1 MSDEIRFTGAK
12 GKEIKFE
19 VDEKVKNNLKKKDK
33 KAFKPLFDAI
43 ENFDGKKGISSEEFK
58 MLKDLQTIF
67 AKTGVNTCGTGHI
80 LDDGDAAIAKE
91 FETSGMNIRDFI
103 DKKLAKITN
112 AETQP
117 AKTESAQE
125 VTKETPA
132 QETTTQNQT
141 TTSQEAPPAQ
151 TTPEQNKPEQ
161 AKAPVAKKTVIT
173 PAARQSSF
181 NRAMQNA
188 AKKYDKNTLDFTQE
202 VEIQSGD
209 SLTKIAKRSLQ
220 SEGNA
225 EPTAKDINTRIA
237 QIIAA
242 NPQIKDI
249 DKLRVGTKIKVG
261 TGQGG
266 LGNDSSVRDRGTGTV
281 PVKKS
286 DSVYATDATKLIELI
301 GKNGEK
307 YEAAVKDKPELE
319 KELADVHTYLI
330 NKFNNDEYLTLDE
343 QKIFKALNSV
353 NKLKENL
360 EKAKYPNKIKELAI
374 PTESTPIAKYPDLT
388 GYQKEGTTVKVGEG
402 EDATEITVSKYT
414 KEGQEDVYAVQYTG
428 PFDGKQY
435 RITASSQ
442 EAVLK
447 LKADLE
453 ALALQKPADGKNLTA
468 EEKRANLE
476 KLIKI
481 VELRPTEYTFK
492 LVIDTIKNDTLIDK
506 NDPEAKALVQKLL
519 LTRNGDVISAMV
531 KDSDGETD
539 NTLFENDPVALK
551 TMAAIYKEIQAKE
564 KVGEKLTPDEIKLKE
579 ALDNGVNCFYKD
591 LNGKEFYYNV
601 AGLYRGGTWANNPE
615 LSQDF
620 DSEMEAAG
628 DDANKKQQV
637 ISKFLKDPRTLE
649 DPYFKCYL
657 AAIQF
662 ENASP
667 ADQKTI
673 VEMSDA
679 MALARIDLS
688 KLSGDDKQKEA
699 VKEAFI
705 TRAKALFDYS
715 KPADGTKPDP
725 SNARYLNYILDK
737 IDKLNEEDDKGND
750 PDKAVIAEILNN
762 FFVTTGEGE
771 EQTVKIKDF
780 RRFTYGE
787 MLGLANAVGKYGS
800 DAQKAALAN
809 MITIDEMEDGQFV
822 RAIENADCYTAVR
835 NKYES
840 FVDKMETKEEVLALI
855 DKMGAPNFHI
865 PFDKIMEKFGDDP
878 EIQVKLLQ
886 NADFANNSISTENRA
901 KLAKSAMQVD
911 AKGNI
916 TFDKTKLP
924 QGVSVQNVINILPL
938 DCTNGE
944 FAKMAQAIFM
954 KLDLSNKDIILLMN
968 DHNFPF
974 NDCMKNNVANF
985 VNSNEV
991 KSGSHNG
998 NEFVAALSNTFP
1010 YKGNENLFETLYSN
1024 TQKGGKETLIRSR
1037 HASDSHVLV
1046 HKGDSIDKI
1055 VKEYLKKHL
1064 DKFPQLKAS
1073 VEKDKEKW
1081 TNERIEEALDD
1092 YMRDFRDDILKDL
1105 GINDPTKIKAGDII
1119 ELDKIQWLKH
1129 QPNIFNYMFRY

>member
-1 MSDEIRFTGAK
+1 
-12 GKEIKFE
+12 
-19 VDEKVKNNLKKKDK
+19 
-33 KAFKPLFDAI
+33 
-43 ENFDGKKGISSEEFK
+43 
-58 MLKDLQTIF
+58 
-67 AKTGVNTCGTGHI
+67 
-80 LDDGDAAIAKE
+80 
-91 FETSGMNIRDFI
+91 
-103 DKKLAKITN
+103 
-112 AETQP
+112 
-117 AKTESAQE
+117 
-125 VTKETPA
+125 
-132 QETTTQNQT
+132 
-141 TTSQEAPPAQ
+141 
-151 TTPEQNKPEQ
+151 
-161 AKAPVAKKTVIT
+161 
-173 PAARQSSF
+173 
-181 NRAMQNA
+181 MQNA
-188 AKKYDKNTLDFTQE
+188 AKRYDKNTLGFTQE
-202 VEIQSGD
+202 VEIQNGD

-225 EPTAKDINTRIA
+225 EPTAREINTRIA

-249 DKLRVGTKIKVG
+249 DKLCVGTKIKVG
-261 TGQGG
+261 TGQDGV
-266 LGNDSSVRDRGTGTV
+266 GNDSSVRDRGTGTV

-301 GKNGEK
+301 GENGAK
-307 YEAAVKDKPELE
+307 YDAAVKDKPELE
-319 KELADVHTYLI
+319 KELADVHSYLI

-343 QKIFKALNSV
+343 QKIFNALNSV

-360 EKAKYPNKIKELAI
+360 EKAKYPNKIKELSI

-388 GYQKEGTTVKVGEG
+388 GYQKEDTTVKVGEG

-428 PFDGKQY
+428 PIDGKQY

-531 KDSDGETD
+531 KDSAGETD

-551 TMAAIYKEIQAKE
+551 TMAAMWEEIKAKE
-564 KVGEKLTPDEIKLKE
+564 KAGEKLTPDEIKLKE
-579 ALDNGVNCFYKD
+579 ALNNGTVCFYKD
-591 LNGKEFYYNV
+591 LNGKEFYYNG
-601 AGLYRGGTWANNPE
+601 AGLYTCGTGANNPE

-649 DPYFKCYL
+649 DPNFKDYL
-657 AAIQF
+657 AAQQF

-667 ADQKTI
+667 ADKKTI

-679 MALARIDLS
+679 SALAGIDLS

-699 VKEAFI
+699 VKESFI

-725 SNARYLNYILDK
+725 SNARYLYDILFE
-737 IDKLNEEDDKGND
+737 IDNLNEADDKGND
-750 PDKAVIAEILNN
+750 PDNAVIAEILNN

-780 RRFTYGE
+780 RRFTYEE
-787 MLGLANAVGKYGS
+787 MQGLAYAVGKYGS

-822 RAIENADCYTAVR
+822 RGIEQSYCDDAVR

-855 DKMGAPNFHI
+855 DKMKYPSLHI

-878 EIQVKLLQ
+878 EILDKLVSQ
-886 NADFANNSISTENRA
+886 FSNNSTISYENREILIEHVLNEKGTIDFKKYDISSIESLIPQETDTIKLSENDKKA
-901 KLAKSAMQVD
+901 FDATLNECTIDNSSIINSLYNKADKTITYRKKVTEKIQKLVKENPTNTQAMSDMAAECRTLGTVLENVIVSKLANDNKEDFITSVRKLTTRQKSTLPDSVIKKAYANGWLTPEKVNTDGLQTGKD
-911 AKGNI
+911 IKGYLYGLGTSND
-916 TFDKTKLP
+916 FWE
-924 QGVSVQNVINILPL
+924 VSKNQKKV
-938 DCTNGE
+938 
-944 FAKMAQAIFM
+944 
-954 KLDLSNKDIILLMN
+954 NKDTIVDII
-968 DHNFPF
+968 DGF
-974 NDCMKNNVANF
+974 NDARTNKNEGIIACMQDDGVPQVIINRYIKALMRKAINTGLA
-985 VNSNEV
+985 NSNEF
-991 KSGSHNG
+991 K
-998 NEFVAALSNTFP
+998 ALEAFFKNP
-1010 YKGNENLFETLYSN
+1010 NAKIAP
-1024 TQKGGKETLIRSR
+1024 KETDYVTRIFK
-1037 HASDSHVLV
+1037 DSAFDTTAEYGNNDAQKLDNLV
-1046 HKGDSIDKI
+1046 
-1055 VKEYLKKHL
+1055 
-1064 DKFPQLKAS
+1064 
-1073 VEKDKEKW
+1073 
-1081 TNERIEEALDD
+1081 TALH
-1092 YMRDFRDDILKDL
+1092 
-1105 GINDPTKIKAGDII
+1105 NKIKAHTRGT
-1119 ELDKIQWLKH
+1119 
-1129 QPNIFNYMFRY
+1129 